1 MLGPD
6 HIQAHIDRLVAQQT
20 SSPIGRTTVSTGP
33 ARPRTEPT
41 KRNTDMKPKC
51 AGLWAIGTG
60 LLIGAGLLTA
70 GRGYADERKEHM
82 PACTLATLKGQYVFS
97 GSGTLL
103 APAFGLTGTQTALI
117 ASAGYHIFNGD
128 GTGMDFVTFTVNGI
142 NQNVPSPVPTTYTL
156 GPDCTGTYTVQA
168 GPRFNIFVAHVARSC
183 PSSRPFPA
191 SRWQTAPTGG
201 LGRLDTKVSEQRW
214 FAALRRAGLKLE
226 LPRSRGRLRT

>member
-33 ARPRTEPT
+33 ARPRTETT

-168 GPRFNIFVAHVARSC
+168 GPRFNIFVAHDGSELSVIETVPGVSLADGPYRRVG
-183 PSSRPFPA
+183 SSRH
-191 SRWQTAPTGG
+191 
-201 LGRLDTKVSEQRW
+201 
-214 FAALRRAGLKLE
+214 
-226 LPRSRGRLRT
+226 